1 MTVRHH
7 DGKSPPDA
15 PPPRR
20 GTGANG
26 LSVRQE
32 LLPLDSTAPFA
43 IPGCTVCGSATLR
56 TGPGGRPMHSVCEP
70 SDVGLTDP
78 ATSRAA
84 AERAHTG
91 PGSPLA
97 QSILEQLRRADD
109 GLTDDELSTLLPSHP
124 VGSVAKRRLDLTRAG
139 LAEDTGR
146 TRPTRWN
153 RDAIVWAASRT
164 DQ

>member
-1 MTVRHH
+1 MAHHH

-43 IPGCTVCGSATLR
+43 IPGCTVC
-56 TGPGGRPMHSVCEP
+56 EP
-70 SDVGLTDP
+70 SDVGHTDP
-78 ATSRAA
+78 ATSHTA

-91 PGSPLA
+91 PGSHLA
-97 QSILEQLRRADD
+97 RSILEQLRRADD
-109 GLTDDELSTLLPSHP
+109 GLTDDQLAALLPHHP

-146 TRPTRWN
+146 TRLTRWD
-153 RDAIVWAASRT
+153 RLAIVWTASRT